1 MVSQRKNL
9 NMFEI
14 LKNLFSLLSRKQK
27 YGLLRV
33 QILVILMAIF
43 EVISL
48 VSILPFMALVGN
60 SNLLFEP
67 GILND
72 FYQYSEI
79 IDPNDFLIF
88 MALIVLVIILS
99 SSLFSMY
106 TTWKLAMF
114 GNKVGAEIGNR
125 LYKFYMFQPWIF
137 HSNENSTKLVTK
149 IAHEGH
155 RTTYSIINPV
165 LNLNA
170 KFISIFFISSALFI
184 FNPLFAIIGA
194 LIFGSSYF
202 GIFSL
207 VKFYL
212 DRNGKVLSEDTQMRF
227 RLMSEGFGGI
237 KDTLLLGRQFLFTNR
252 FTSVSN
258 NIAYAMG
265 NNQTLTNVPRY
276 FIELIVLTAII
287 LLILFLLITNHQNI
301 LPIISIYA
309 LSGLKL
315 LPGFQQVYTSVS
327 VIRANIPA
335 FEALKE
341 DLLASQISNNLIL
354 EMTNRP
360 KKIPFE
366 RNIQFDNVSFSYS
379 RGKSKVIS
387 NINLNIPINSSIGIV
402 GPSGSGKSTAVDLL
416 LGLLTPKSGQIL
428 IDGKKL
434 DSSNLR
440 EWQNRLGYVPQ
451 SIYLADASIKEN
463 IAFGLPLNQID
474 NSLITNAIKRSHLK
488 EFIDSLPDGA
498 DTYVGERGVQLSG
511 GQRQRI
517 GIARAIY
524 SQADVLILDEATS
537 SLDGVTEKAI
547 MRAIHDF
554 SGKKTIIM
562 IAHRLATVKNCD
574 LIFLIDNGKLIDQGN
589 FDDLVKRNKKF
600 MEMAKNA

>member
-562 IAHRLATVKNCD
+562 IAHRLTTVKNCD